1 MGRDRSLL
9 AMAIVGVALLTAH
22 VVLGVA
28 IGDDYSIPV
37 TIIGAIGATIV
48 LRGPLGQALAHR
60 IRGDG
65 AVSELP
71 PETVLNELDDLRAR
85 VLELEERV
93 DFSERL
99 LAQARESERAGS

>member
-9 AMAIVGVALLTAH
+9 AMAIVGLALLTAH
-22 VVLGVA
+22 VVLGVV
-28 IGDDYSIPV
+28 IGEDYTIPV

-48 LRGPLGQALAHR
+48 LRGSVGQALARR
-60 IRGDG
+60 IQGEG
-65 AVSELP
+65 GSSELP
-71 PETVLNELDDLRAR
+71 PETVLNELEELRSR

-99 LAQARESERAGS
+99 LAKAREGERAGS